1 MSLCNMAIEAGARA
15 GIIAPD
21 HVTFEYLQGRPLA
34 PDAQTWDDAV
44 RAWRALKSDPGAHFD
59 REIRINA
66 VDVARIVTW
75 GTSPEQVIPIS
86 GVVPH
91 PEDFDDESKQESCRR
106 ALEYMAL
113 EPGTKMTE
121 ITIDKVFIGF
131 CTNAR
136 LEDLRS
142 AASILR
148 GRRISPSLKRALA
161 VPGSGMVKR
170 QAESEG
176 LDQVF
181 KAAGFEWREPGCS
194 LCIGLNEDQLDPYE
208 RSASTSNR
216 NFENRQGTAGRTHL
230 MSPAMAA
237 AAAIKGKLADA
248 REFARERSEPLVPMS
263 YPEQLDEDSGFDE
276 PDEEFESI
284 DAEAEEDTDAASK
297 PFRTVEGYVA
307 PLDRANVDTDCILP
321 KQFCTT
327 VLRSGLR
334 NGLFHN
340 LRWRPDGTVD
350 HSFIL
355 NQEPYDR
362 ASVLLCTGPNFGC
375 GSSREHA
382 VWALLNFGIRC
393 VLAPSF
399 ADIFYNNSFKNSL
412 LPAVVDSESLSR
424 VEAKARAGRR
434 ITVDLESQ
442 KILDEHGTELGTF
455 QVDKHRKRNLLDG
468 LDEIGLALRFQDR
481 IELYESRKKA
491 KWPWLD
497 RCVSEGWDRLGNGKG
512 RRRNLATAAR
522 FPPQGVLVEFGD
534 GNGKGNGNTLV
545 F

>member
-1 MSLCNMAIEAGARA
+1 MSLCNMTIEAGARA

-21 HVTFEYLQGRPLA
+21 DVTFEYLRGRPLA
-34 PDAQTWDDAV
+34 PDSQTWDDAIQ
-44 RAWRALKSDPGAHFD
+44 AWQALKSDPEARYD
-59 REIRINA
+59 QEIRINA
-66 VDVARIVTW
+66 TEVALTVTW
-75 GTSPEQVIPIS
+75 GTSPEQVVPIS
-86 GVVPH
+86 GLVPH
-91 PEDFDDESKQESCRR
+91 PEDFREESKQESCRQ

-113 EPGTKMTE
+113 EPGTRMTD
-121 ITIDKVFIGF
+121 ITIDKVFIGS
-131 CTNAR
+131 CTNSR

-148 GRRISPSLKRALA
+148 GRKISPTLKRALA
-161 VPGSGMVKR
+161 VPGSGTVKR

-194 LCIGLNEDQLDPYE
+194 LCIGLNEDQLNPYE

-237 AAAIKGKLADA
+237 AAAIRGKLADA
-248 REFARERSEPLVPMS
+248 RKFARHESGPLVPTT
-263 YPEQLDEDSGFDE
+263 YPKHFEEDSGFDE
-276 PDEEFESI
+276 ADEASDSI
-284 DAEAEEDTDAASK
+284 SPTGEKDFAAAASK

-334 NGLFHN
+334 DGLFHN
-340 LRWRPDGTVD
+340 LRWHPEGNMDD
-350 HSFIL
+350 SFIL
-355 NQEPYDR
+355 NQEPYDK
-362 ASVLLCTGPNFGC
+362 ASILLCTKPNFGC

-382 VWALLNFGIRC
+382 VWALLDFGIRC

-399 ADIFYNNSFKNSL
+399 ADIFFNNSFKNNL
-412 LPAVVDSESLSR
+412 LPAIVDSESMSR
-424 VEAKARAGRR
+424 VEARARAGRR

-442 KILDEHGTELGTF
+442 TILDENHCEIGQF
-455 QVDKHRKRNLLDG
+455 QVDRHRKRNLLEG
-468 LDEIGLALRFQDR
+468 LDEIALALQFHDR
-481 IELYESRKKA
+481 IDQYELKRRA
-491 KWPWLD
+491 KWPWLEN
-497 RCVSEGWDRLGNGKG
+497 CVSEGWDRSGHG
-512 RRRNLATAAR
+512 RNLSKAAR
-522 FPPQGVLVEFGD
+522 LPRKSADYRDLLTF
-534 GNGKGNGNTLV
+534 
-545 F
+545 